1 MQSLTIRHVLDAM
14 HCEKN
19 ICENIMKTI
28 WGLKDNLKVRLDLAE
43 ANIRPELHAV
53 AGGAGGTL
61 LIPRA
66 PYILSRAEKVVF
78 TNIIRGLKTPS
89 NYVGQLS
96 KRITTDGELRG
107 MKSHDYHI
115 LMQQVLPLCLRTLLP
130 KDVRIAII
138 RICRVFARLC
148 VKSVDPSSMTDL
160 FNETAVTMCMLERVF
175 PPAFFDVMSHLP
187 IHLVQQLDLCGP
199 VHTRWMYPMER
210 YMKTLKGYVR
220 LRSNPEGSMAQG
232 YIMDEAVGFCTEYMQ
247 HCCESERRVWDDKEE
262 PAMNGEV
269 IEGNGRLRLLPDEL
283 RFWIHEFVL
292 NNAEP
297 LQVYREY
304 VHELCCCSTV
314 DYIVD

>member
-1 MQSLTIRHVLDAM
+1 MTETVHIILLMRAPDCMQYLTIRHVLDPM

-19 ICENIMKTI
+19 LCENIIKTI
-28 WGLKDNLKVRLDLAE
+28 WGLKDNLKVRLDLEE

-53 AGGAGGTL
+53 PGGASRTL

-66 PYILSRAEKVVF
+66 PYILSGAEKAVF

-96 KRITTDGELRG
+96 KRITEDGQLRG

-115 LMQQVLPLCLRTLLP
+115 LMQQILPLCLRTLLP

-148 VKSVDPSSMTDL
+148 VKSVEPSSMTEL

-187 IHLVQQLDLCGP
+187 IHLVQQLDICGP

-210 YMKTLKGYVR
+210 YLKTLKGYVR
-220 LRSNPEGSMAQG
+220 LRSNPEGSIAQG
-232 YIMDEAVGFCTEYMQ
+232 YIMDEAMGFCTEYMQ
-247 HCCESERRVWDDKEE
+247 HCSASERRVWDDKEE
-262 PAMNGEV
+262 PAMNSEV
-269 IEGNGRLRLLPDEL
+269 TEGNGRHRLLADEL
-283 RFWIHEFVL
+283 RHWIHEFVL

-297 LQVYREY
+297 LQVYRE
-304 VHELCCCSTV
+304 
-314 DYIVD
+314 